1 MEPQPMIVVDRY
13 DTVEVARRTA
23 ASLVERGVGATVEPV
38 SPDEPDA
45 TERWAV
51 TVMPGDRSRAR
62 ELLGLTDDDG
72 DPDHEEQL
80 ASSVRG
86 VLIPVLVG
94 VVVLI
99 TVPLLAFLVSFKLSG
114 G

>member
-13 DTVEVARRTA
+13 ESVDVARRTA

-38 SPDEPDA
+38 TPDEPDA

-51 TVMPGDRSRAR
+51 TVMPDDRSRAR
-62 ELLGLTDDDG
+62 ELLGLRDDHVDA
-72 DPDHEEQL
+72 DHDEQL
-80 ASSVRG
+80 TRSVRS

-94 VVVLI
+94 AVVLL
-99 TVPLLAFLVSFKLSG
+99 TVPLLAFLVSYKLSG